1 MTAITFVVVV
11 IGGSFAGAIRQQERP
26 HWNLS
31 GAVVHLGSGVAVRS
45 FYSSFIHSFF
55 AKISGKCKVLR

>member
-1 MTAITFVVVV
+1 MAIAMTAITFVVVV

-31 GAVVHLGSGVAVRS
+31 GAAVHLGSGVAVRS

-55 AKISGKCKVLR
+55 CKNFGKM